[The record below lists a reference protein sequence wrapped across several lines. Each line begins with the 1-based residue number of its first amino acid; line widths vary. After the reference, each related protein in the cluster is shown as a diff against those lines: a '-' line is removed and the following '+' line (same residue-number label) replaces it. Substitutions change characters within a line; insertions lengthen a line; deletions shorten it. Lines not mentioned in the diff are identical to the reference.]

1 MARIKYWDKLKKQIQ
16 RGKEGLNTGI
26 PFQNFTTLSD
36 HVKNIQQGRYDVVFA
51 GTSVGKTSFVN
62 SAYVYG
68 AIEFLQANPDYI
80 HNLEVIYYSLEIPPE
95 NQIAKHIAG
104 LMWREYGVLTSLD
117 EILSRGK
124 IKIRPEVEQLLDQ
137 YEAQMQ
143 EIQEKY
149 LFFRS
154 ALNPDYLYKDLMGYA
169 ESRGTVIKNNEGIIV
184 DYIPKDPSLI
194 TLIVIDQIGLVDL
207 GKYGSL
213 KEAIDKISKSLVFF
227 RNMFNFSPVVVV
239 QINRSSEQMDRREN
253 DNWMPT
259 LSDIKNTSNL
269 AEDANTVIGLA
280 SPFYYGVDKCLGY
293 DITKYKNRYRVAK
306 ICKNRDGDVNLLVSF
321 LFIGEIGSYIQLP
334 RAEDQIGKPAE
345 LKRIDE
351 YYAKQHNKNGDN
363 K

>member
-1 MARIKYWDKLKKQIQ
+1 MAKIKYWDRLKHQIE

-26 PFQNFTTLSD
+26 PFQGFDSLSD
-36 HVKNIQQGRYDVVFA
+36 HIKNIQQGRYDLIFA
-51 GTSVGKTSFVN
+51 GTSVGKTAFVN

-68 AIEFLQANPDYI
+68 AIEFLQNNPGYI

-104 LMWREYGVLTSLD
+104 LIWRDYGILTTLD

-124 IKIRPEVEQLLDQ
+124 MSIRPEIEQLIPM
-137 YEAQMQ
+137 YEEQMQ
-143 EIQEKY
+143 EIQDKY

-169 ESRGTVIKNNEGIIV
+169 ESRGKVIKNKEGIIV
-184 DYIPKDPSLI
+184 EYIPNDPSLI
-194 TLIVIDQIGLVDL
+194 TLIVIDHIGLVDL

-253 DNWMPT
+253 DNWLPM
-259 LSDIKNTSNL
+259 LSDIKNTGNL
-269 AEDANTVIGLA
+269 SEDCNTAIGLT
-280 SPFYYGVDKCLGY
+280 SPFYYSVDKCLGY
-293 DITKYKNRYRVAK
+293 DITKYRNRYRVAK
-306 ICKNRDGDVNLLVSF
+306 VCKNRDGDVNLLVSF
-321 LFIGEIGSYIQLP
+321 LFIGEIGSYTQLP
-334 RAEDQIGKPAE
+334 RAEEQIGKPTE

-351 YYAKQHNKNGDN
+351 YYAKQHNKNGN
-363 K
+363 S